1 MSSLYDSFQMSE
13 FRKNSWH
20 LDIDCF
26 NIYKTTD
33 YKADLWMAVS
43 YDSDVNIYRWGT
55 FPLSY
60 KVWGYLQVITK
71 SMAERECKLSEWKK
85 S

>member
-1 MSSLYDSFQMSE
+1 
-13 FRKNSWH
+13 
-20 LDIDCF
+20 
-26 NIYKTTD
+26 
-33 YKADLWMAVS
+33 MAVS

-71 SMAERECKLSEWKK
+71 SMAERECKLSGWKK